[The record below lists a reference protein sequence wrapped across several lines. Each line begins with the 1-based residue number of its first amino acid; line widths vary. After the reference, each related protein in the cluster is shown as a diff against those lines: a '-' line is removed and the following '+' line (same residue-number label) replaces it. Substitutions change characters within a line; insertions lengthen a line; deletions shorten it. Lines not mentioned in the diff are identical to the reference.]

1 VGRRADHA
9 RGYADHARGYH
20 ARFRPHAG
28 FILAHAAFA
37 AIFVTLVLSAFHAP
51 SPHAVPVG
59 IVAPA
64 TVTGQVEDALD
75 AGVQGGF
82 DLRVYQSEARARTG
96 IAHREVDGAL
106 IASGR
111 QPRLL
116 VAQADGTGPAQA
128 LTKAF
133 DAIAARSG
141 QPLTVTDVAP
151 PLADDS
157 EALSPFFIIL
167 GVLIPSLAAG
177 SASALVFRRTRPAWC
192 VAAPAVV
199 AVAIGLVAAGIAD
212 GVSGLG
218 HYAAIAAVVALFS
231 LAVSAP
237 MAALGRIWPPL
248 VSLALLV
255 FLVFGIPA
263 SGGPANLAPFG
274 PAFLRP
280 LHPALPLG
288 AAADALRGAVYF
300 DGYGTA
306 GPVWVLAVWA
316 VAGVT
321 ALALVVALRRPA
333 PARLVSLT
341 RPGAPV
347 LAETVANG
355 RLRLGLHAAPVPVQT
370 VPARQANED
379 ALSSA
384 GGAFAGPDPAGIVPG
399 DAFPGP
405 PVTLVVGFDNSGP
418 ARRALSWTVR
428 QAAARPAVLRIVY
441 ADHVIVNSDL
451 SGFAHAEMATAQD
464 QEAAE
469 VAGAAAEIAAGSG
482 VPYTFERRLGAPAD
496 AILSSAS
503 TQAAAGDSE
512 PVIVVGRSG
521 HATRHVLGS
530 VPVRL
535 LHHSP
540 YPVLAVP

>member
-1 VGRRADHA
+1 MGKRADHA
-9 RGYADHARGYH
+9 RGYQ
-20 ARFRPHAG
+20 ARFRPQAG
-28 FILAHAAFA
+28 FVLAHAAFA

-51 SPHAVPVG
+51 SPHAIPVG

-75 AGVQGGF
+75 ASVQGGF
-82 DLRVYQSEARARTG
+82 DLRVYPSEARARTG
-96 IAHREVDGAL
+96 IAHRDVDGAL

-111 QPRLL
+111 QLRLL

-128 LTKAF
+128 LTKVF
-133 DAIAARSG
+133 DAIAAKSG
-141 QPLTVTDVAP
+141 RPLTVTDVAP

-177 SASALVFRRTRPAWC
+177 SASALVFRRARPAWC
-192 VAAPAVV
+192 VAAPAVA

-218 HYAAIAAVVALFS
+218 HYAVIAAIVALFS
-231 LAVSAP
+231 LAVAAP

-255 FLVFGIPA
+255 FLVFGIPS

-288 AAADALRGAVYF
+288 AAADAVRGAVYF

-316 VAGVT
+316 IAGVT
-321 ALALVVALRRPA
+321 ALALVVILRRPA
-333 PARLVSLT
+333 PARMVSLA

-355 RLRLGLHAAPVPVQT
+355 QLRLGLHAAPVPAQT
-370 VPARQANED
+370 VPGRPATGD
-379 ALSSA
+379 ALSTAAGPHLA
-384 GGAFAGPDPAGIVPG
+384 GGAAPDPARTVPG
-399 DAFPGP
+399 EAVPAP
-405 PVTLVVGFDNSGP
+405 PVSLVVGFDNSEP
-418 ARRALSWTVR
+418 ARRALSCTVR
-428 QAAARPAVLRIVY
+428 QAAARRAVLRIVY

-451 SGFAHAEMATAQD
+451 SGFAHDEMATAQD

-482 VPYTFERRLGAPAD
+482 VPYTFERRPGAPAD

-503 TQAAAGDSE
+503 AQAAAGDSE

-521 HATRHVLGS
+521 HAARHVLGS

-540 YPVLAVP
+540 YPVLTVP

>member
-1 VGRRADHA
+1 VGKRADHA
-9 RGYADHARGYH
+9 RGYQ

-51 SPHAVPVG
+51 SPHAIPVG

-64 TVTGQVEDALD
+64 TVTGQVEDVLD
-75 AGVQGGF
+75 ASVQDGF
-82 DLRVYQSEARARTG
+82 DLRVYPSEARARTG

-111 QPRLL
+111 QLRLL

-128 LTKAF
+128 LTKVF
-133 DAIAARSG
+133 DAIAAKSG
-141 QPLTVTDVAP
+141 RPLTVTDVAP

-167 GVLIPSLAAG
+167 GVLIPSLVAG
-177 SASALVFRRTRPAWC
+177 SASALVFRRARPAWC

-218 HYAAIAAVVALFS
+218 HYAAIAAIVALFS
-231 LAVSAP
+231 LAVAAP

-255 FLVFGIPA
+255 FLVFGIPS

-288 AAADALRGAVYF
+288 AAADAVRGAVYF

-316 VAGVT
+316 IAGVT
-321 ALALVVALRRPA
+321 ALALVVILRRPA
-333 PARLVSLT
+333 PARMVSLA

-355 RLRLGLHAAPVPVQT
+355 QLRLGLHAAPVPVQT
-370 VPARQANED
+370 VPARQATED
-379 ALSSA
+379 ALSTAAGPDLA
-384 GGAFAGPDPAGIVPG
+384 GGAAPDPGRTVPG
-399 DAFPGP
+399 EAVPAP
-405 PVTLVVGFDNSGP
+405 PVSLVVGFDNSEP

-428 QAAARPAVLRIVY
+428 QAAARRAALRIVY

-451 SGFAHAEMATAQD
+451 SGFAYTEMATAQD

-482 VPYTFERRLGAPAD
+482 VPYTFERRPGAPAD

-503 TQAAAGDSE
+503 AQAAAGDSE

-521 HATRHVLGS
+521 HAARHVLGS

>member
-1 VGRRADHA
+1 VGKRADHA
-9 RGYADHARGYH
+9 RRYQ

-28 FILAHAAFA
+28 FILANAAFA

-51 SPHAVPVG
+51 SPHAIPVG

-75 AGVQGGF
+75 ASVQDGF
-82 DLRVYQSEARARTG
+82 DLRAYPSEARARTG

-106 IASGR
+106 IASGG
-111 QPRLL
+111 QLRLL

-128 LTKAF
+128 LTKVF
-133 DAIAARSG
+133 GAIAARSG
-141 QPLTVTDVAP
+141 RLLSVTDVAP
-151 PLADDS
+151 PLAGDS

-177 SASALVFRRTRPAWC
+177 SASALVFRRARPAWC

-218 HYAAIAAVVALFS
+218 HYAAIGAIVALFS
-231 LAVSAP
+231 LAVAAP

-288 AAADALRGAVYF
+288 AAADAIRGAVYF
-300 DGYGTA
+300 DGFGTA
-306 GPVWVLAVWA
+306 GPAWVLAVWA

-321 ALALVVALRRPA
+321 TLALVVARRRRP
-333 PARLVSLT
+333 PTQLVSLT

-355 RLRLGLHAAPVPVQT
+355 QPRLGLHAAPVPASTGPART
-370 VPARQANED
+370 VP
-379 ALSSA
+379 
-384 GGAFAGPDPAGIVPG
+384 DPVWTVPG
-399 DAFPGP
+399 EAVPAP
-405 PVTLVVGFDNSGP
+405 PVSLVVGFDNSEP
-418 ARRALSWTVR
+418 ARRALGWAVR
-428 QAAARPAVLRIVY
+428 QIAAHPAVLRIVY
-441 ADHVIVNSDL
+441 ADHAVVSSDL

-464 QEAAE
+464 QEAAK

-482 VPYTFERRLGAPAD
+482 VRYTFERRPGTPAD
-496 AILSSAS
+496 AILSGASA
-503 TQAAAGDSE
+503 QAAAGDGE

-521 HATRHVLGS
+521 HAARHVLGS